1 MCSLNDYPPYECN
14 DGGDDEDVYYVPLDY
29 EKGVM
34 EEPPCDCTY
43 CLMDEV
49 YESDL
54 LSDSIIREYPT
65 HGKLFSEELVN
76 LDSSNIFSARQK
88 LNLIATKI
96 LRHQRYGCYSC
107 ITEWTW

>member
-1 MCSLNDYPPYECN
+1 MCSVNDFPPY
-14 DGGDDEDVYYVPLDY
+14 DGEDDEDVYYVPLDY

-43 CLMDEV
+43 CLTNEV

-96 LRHQRYGCYSC
+96 INHSFCFWC
-107 ITEWTW
+107 TTEGRA